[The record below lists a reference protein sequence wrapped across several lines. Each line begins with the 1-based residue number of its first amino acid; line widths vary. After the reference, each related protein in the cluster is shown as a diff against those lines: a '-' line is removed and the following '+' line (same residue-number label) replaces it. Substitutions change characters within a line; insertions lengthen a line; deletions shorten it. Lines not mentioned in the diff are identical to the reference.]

1 MTFNP
6 TNWFFD
12 LNLLPQPAYLVGGAV
27 RDGLLQRQREY
38 LDLDFVVPEKAVEIA
53 KTIANHYQA
62 GFVVLDAERHIAR
75 VVFPQGTLDFAQQEG
90 DSLEVDLQRR
100 DFTINAIAY
109 NPRTEE
115 LIDPLQGKKD
125 LEKGLLRM
133 VSQKNLADDPLRLL
147 RGYRQASQLNFAIES
162 ETRLTIRSLVS
173 KLADVAPERVQAEL
187 NYLLNSTQASHWLKA
202 AAQDG
207 LLSLWLGDIPP
218 DSFTKLAK
226 VDEAVQLCQE
236 LPSIQ
241 PSLGKLAYLVSPQ
254 PQEAQ
259 LQLQHLKYS
268 RDEIK
273 TVCLTLKYLPR
284 LLSLTTSPMLPKE
297 QYFFFLDVREVFPT
311 LAVVAVAAGAS
322 KDSLLPL
329 ITAYI
334 NPENQAAHPTPLVTG
349 NDLMRSLNLSPSRQ
363 IGQLLTEI
371 QVARVEGKIKTK
383 EEALELALSL
393 LSKN

>member
-1 MTFNP
+1 MTFDLN
-6 TNWFFD
+6 NWFFD
-12 LNLLPQPAYLVGGAV
+12 LNLLPQPIYLVGGAV
-27 RDGLLQRQREY
+27 RDALLKRQREY
-38 LDLDFVVPEKAVEIA
+38 LDLDFVVPGKAIETA
-53 KTIANHYQA
+53 KKIANHYQS

-90 DSLEVDLQRR
+90 DSLEVDLRRR

-115 LIDPLQGKKD
+115 LIDPLQGKRD

-133 VSQKNLADDPLRLL
+133 VSPQNLADDPLRLL
-147 RGYRQASQLNFAIES
+147 RGYRQASQLNFTIES

-173 KLADVAPERVQAEL
+173 KLANVASERVQTEL
-187 NYLLNSTQASHWLKA
+187 NYLLDSPQGNDWLKA
-202 AAQDG
+202 AAEDN
-207 LLSLWLGDIPP
+207 LLSFWLGDIPP
-218 DSFTKLAK
+218 DSFTKLVK
-226 VDEAVQLCQE
+226 VNETAHLCQE
-236 LPSIQ
+236 LPQ
-241 PSLGKLAYLVSPQ
+241 VKLPLAKLACLVSPE

-259 LQLQHLKYS
+259 RQLQYLKFS
-268 RDEIK
+268 REEIK

-284 LLSLTTSPMLPKE
+284 LLSLHTSPMLPKE

-311 LAVVAVAAGAS
+311 LTIVAIAAGAR

-329 ITAYI
+329 ITAYL

-349 NDLMRSLNLSPSRQ
+349 NDLMRSLSLPPSRQ

-371 QVARVEGKIKTK
+371 QVARVEGKIQTK